1 MSKWILAKDKLPENR
16 VGKIVYCEDESITM
30 MYYDPEKKYW
40 VSQMGFDRY
49 DVLAWM
55 EKPKPPRGLTP
66 LDGLTSEQKM
76 VNSLNENVS
85 ALKVAGKFAASNA
98 NR

>member
-1 MSKWILAKDKLPENR
+1 MSEWISVKDKLPENR
-16 VGKIVYCEDESITM
+16 IWKIVYCEDQSITM

-55 EKPKPPRGLTP
+55 NKPEPPCGLTKRAADEATGICKCGYMAKYPICTKCGRAYPPR
-66 LDGLTSEQKM
+66 
-76 VNSLNENVS
+76 
-85 ALKVAGKFAASNA
+85 
-98 NR
+98 R